1 MPFEDRLSLLS
12 QPNTQQILESAVNA
26 GEEEDWGAVSSV
38 EVPGLAG
45 VTAVCTKLPEKCA
58 LASA

>member
-12 QPNTQQILESAVNA
+12 QPNTQILESAVNA
-26 GEEEDWGAVSSV
+26 GEEEYWGAVSSV